1 MEYKIDAKDKILG
14 RLAGEIAVILRG
26 KNSPTFSLHKL
37 SGNKV
42 VVYNTDKIRTTGKK
56 LVQKLYRR
64 HSGYIGVG
72 FKEEKMKDLM
82 ARDSRLV
89 LKHAVMGMLPKN
101 RSRAKVIKNLSSY
114 SGEVKQNNGKI
125 N

>member
-14 RLAGEIAVILRG
+14 RIATEVALLLRG
-26 KNSPTFSLHKL
+26 KTNPGFLPNKI

-42 VVYNTDKIRTTGKK
+42 TVYNTDKIRVTGKK
-56 LVQKLYRR
+56 MEQKLYRR

-82 ARDSRLV
+82 ARDSRRV

-101 RSRAKVIKNLSSY
+101 RTRAKIIKNLSLHK
-114 SGEVKQNNGKI
+114 GEIK
-125 N
+125 